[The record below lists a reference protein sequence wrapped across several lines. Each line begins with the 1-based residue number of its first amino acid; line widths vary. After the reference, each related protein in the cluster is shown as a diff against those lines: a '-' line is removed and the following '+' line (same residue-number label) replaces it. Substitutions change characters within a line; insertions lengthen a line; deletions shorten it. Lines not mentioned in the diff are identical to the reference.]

1 MQGADERAGNEE
13 AERALPARGEDLE
26 RLAELVGEAVNA
38 LGAARGGER
47 LLASGALDR
56 LLGSPGVRDGA
67 GAPAVVVARRLG
79 ALVASPDALLL
90 GGWYAGALVGV
101 ALAERVRAG
110 SREPGSSSRAGG
122 SGPSGEWRPSGE
134 SGQSGEW
141 RQSGQSGRIG
151 LLYVEPPAR
160 GVGVGEALLVAALRW
175 CADNGCADADVA
187 ALPGDRATKALLE
200 RHGFRARVIV
210 MSRLLG

>member
-26 RLAELVGEAVNA
+26 RLAELVGEAVDA

-134 SGQSGEW
+134 SGQSG
-141 RQSGQSGRIG
+141 RIG